1 MANQT
6 ITLRNSEPDQ
16 IEQDVPEKIN
26 WLIPIG
32 LFSCVLL
39 AFFDKISIAALFSD
53 EKFQQALG
61 IDFDPT
67 RLGLLMSA
75 FLFAYGVSSM
85 LLSGIGDKFHPTKM
99 LLFMVSNWCFLMIF
113 MGFTHHYGTM
123 VFLRV
128 LLGIAEGPLLA
139 IAYAIVRRTFPPKMQ
154 ARATMMWLLG
164 TPLGAALGFPISL
177 YLLNNY
183 GWQSTF
189 FVMAAFTVPVWWL
202 VVIGIRHPNL
212 VNRQAQTKNTA
223 GEALPAE
230 QLAAM
235 RAHKKRLFQNSHFWI
250 ICMFNIAFLI
260 YLWGMNGW
268 LPSYLIKGKSIHL
281 EHAGILSSLPF
292 IAMLFGEAIGAWLSD
307 RYDRRALVCF
317 ISLLGAVLGLAGV
330 LFLTGTYS
338 IILMMAFSMFMW
350 GAGAPNI
357 FALLAKATQKQVSA
371 LAGGIFNGLGNL
383 AGAAAPLAMGV
394 LITVTHTM
402 DSGLLFIVVIG
413 LFGSL
418 LLVPLLKKY

>member
-1 MANQT
+1 
-6 ITLRNSEPDQ
+6 
-16 IEQDVPEKIN
+16 
-26 WLIPIG
+26 
-32 LFSCVLL
+32 
-39 AFFDKISIAALFSD
+39 
-53 EKFQQALG
+53 
-61 IDFDPT
+61 
-67 RLGLLMSA
+67 
-75 FLFAYGVSSM
+75 
-85 LLSGIGDKFHPTKM
+85 
-99 LLFMVSNWCFLMIF
+99 
-113 MGFTHHYGTM
+113 
-123 VFLRV
+123 
-128 LLGIAEGPLLA
+128 
-139 IAYAIVRRTFPPKMQ
+139 
-154 ARATMMWLLG
+154 
-164 TPLGAALGFPISL
+164 
-177 YLLNNY
+177 
-183 GWQSTF
+183 
-189 FVMAAFTVPVWWL
+189 
-202 VVIGIRHPNL
+202 
-212 VNRQAQTKNTA
+212 
-223 GEALPAE
+223 
-230 QLAAM
+230 
-235 RAHKKRLFQNSHFWI
+235 
-250 ICMFNIAFLI
+250 MFNIAFLV